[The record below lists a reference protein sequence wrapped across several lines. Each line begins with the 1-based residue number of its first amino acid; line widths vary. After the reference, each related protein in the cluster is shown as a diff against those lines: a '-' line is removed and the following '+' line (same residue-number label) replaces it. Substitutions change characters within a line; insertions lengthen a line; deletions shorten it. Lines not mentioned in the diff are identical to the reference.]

1 MKKNILRV
9 VSTFPGFLM
18 GINGIGWLVQPEET
32 AKGLGMPLLDGI
44 GRSTQIGDFG
54 AFFLGVT
61 ILVFVGAIRAQGHW
75 LYSAAL
81 FLGGAAVIR
90 VFAALVHDAGMATEF
105 IIAEIVM
112 TIWLVVCAYL
122 MDKSDSSNA

>member
-9 VSTFPGFLM
+9 VSTAPGILM
-18 GINGIGWLVQPEET
+18 AMNGIGWLVQPEET

-54 AFFLGVT
+54 AFFLGIT
-61 ILVFVGAIRAQGHW
+61 ILVFVGAFRCQGHW

-90 VFAALVHDAGMATEF
+90 TFAALVHGAGMATEF

-122 MDKSDSSNA
+122 MDKTDTSNG

>member
-9 VSTFPGFLM
+9 VSTFPGILM
-18 GINGIGWLVQPEET
+18 GVNGIGWLVQPEET

-54 AFFLGVT
+54 AFFLGIS
-61 ILVFVGAIRAQGHW
+61 ILVFVGAIRVQGQW

-90 VFAALVHDAGMATEF
+90 VFAALVHGAGMATEF
-105 IIAEIVM
+105 IVAEVVM
-112 TIWLVVCAYL
+112 TVWLLVCAYL
-122 MDKSDSSNA
+122 MDKPDTLNT